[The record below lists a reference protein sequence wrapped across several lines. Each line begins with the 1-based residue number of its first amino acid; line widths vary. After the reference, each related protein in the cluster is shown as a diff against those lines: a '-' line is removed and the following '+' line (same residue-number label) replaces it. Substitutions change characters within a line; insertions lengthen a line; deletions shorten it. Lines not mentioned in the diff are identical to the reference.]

1 MKYGRREED
10 TKELA
15 GIGVWYGLIVVTLIA
30 FKLTGLLS
38 IDWVMALSPLWLGA
52 VFGVVVII
60 YLALTEKKA

>member
-1 MKYGRREED
+1 MKYGRREDD

-15 GIGVWYGLIVVTLIA
+15 GIGAWYGSLVIALIA
-30 FKLTGLLS
+30 FKLTGLLD

-52 VFGVVVII
+52 AFGVVVII